1 MPEFKFSSSE
11 PLWVAAWVVYILT
24 YCATLAYLLNRR
36 RFGTNERILWFL
48 VISFAPVIGILLF
61 VFISEDDK
69 ISDGDAA
76 KKAGLFQTPLALRGK
91 RILGT
96 PKTPLHE

>member
-11 PLWVAAWVVYILT
+11 PLWVVAWVVYILT

-76 KKAGLFQTPLALRGK
+76 KKSRHLSDTT
-91 RILGT
+91 GT
-96 PKTPLHE
+96 PWQTNPGHTKDTSA